1 MTARIGRKESS
12 SMGRLLGSLL
22 ALAVLVGCAGAPH
35 TAPVQPGTLLRDDAF
50 ARPAQVIDAS
60 EVFAVDD
67 AMREYLQRA
76 WPLMRKQGRPKGLV
90 DALYTR
96 GELKLEYDA
105 SYTRNASQAF
115 AARAGNCLS
124 LVVMTAALAKELG
137 LDVEFHSAYADE
149 TWSRSGTLLLRSG
162 HINITIGRRTIDRPR
177 GEDPRYWII
186 DFLPQGELRGLR
198 TERLEEATVV
208 AMFMNN
214 RAAEAL
220 SREAFDEA
228 YWWAREGLIADPS
241 FAGVLNTLG
250 VVYQR
255 SGRPADAERVYSELL
270 RRQPNQ
276 TQALHNLA
284 QLLQSQGRDAEAKL
298 IAARLAAL
306 EPEPPYHWFVQGQL
320 ALRRG
325 DAQTARDFFAKE
337 VARADYSSEFH
348 YWLALAQYQLGDLD
362 AAQRNLQKAEVL
374 SVSRNE
380 RDLYA
385 AKLAWLNQRRH

>member
-1 MTARIGRKESS
+1 MF
-12 SMGRLLGSLL
+12 RLLGSALLLL
-22 ALAVLVGCAGAPH
+22 ALLGCAEAPL
-35 TAPVQPGTLLRDDAF
+35 APPLEPRSLLRDDAF
-50 ARPAQVIDAS
+50 AKPAQPIDAS
-60 EVFAVDD
+60 EVFAIDD
-67 AMREYLQRA
+67 AMRTYLRQA
-76 WPLMRKQGRPKGLV
+76 WPLMRRQGKPKGLV

-105 SYTRNASQAF
+105 SYTRTASQAF

-149 TWSRSGTLLLRSG
+149 TWSRSGALLLRSG
-162 HINITIGRRTIDRPR
+162 HINITLGRRVVDRAR
-177 GEDPRYWII
+177 GEDARYWTI
-186 DFLPQGELRGLR
+186 DFLPEGELRGLR
-198 TERLEEATVV
+198 TVRLSEATVV

-220 SREAFDEA
+220 AREAYDEA

-241 FAGVLNTLG
+241 FVGVLNTLG

-255 SGRPADAERVYSELL
+255 SGRAADAERVYHALLL
-270 RRQPNQ
+270 RQPKQ
-276 TQALHNLA
+276 TQALHNMV
-284 QLLQSQGRDAEAKL
+284 QLLEQQGRHAEARPL
-298 IAARLAAL
+298 AARLAAL

-325 DAQTARDFFAKE
+325 DARTARDFFMRE

-348 YWLALAQYQLGDLD
+348 YWLALAQYQLGEID
-362 AAQRNLQKAEVL
+362 AAQRSLEKAESL
-374 SVSRNE
+374 STSRGE

>member
-1 MTARIGRKESS
+1 MR
-12 SMGRLLGSLL
+12 
-22 ALAVLVGCAGAPH
+22 
-35 TAPVQPGTLLRDDAF
+35 
-50 ARPAQVIDAS
+50 S

-67 AMREYLQRA
+67 SMRDYLQRA

-137 LDVEFHSAYADE
+137 LEVEFHSAYADE

-162 HINITIGRRTIDRPR
+162 HINITIGRRTIDRAR
-177 GEDPRYWII
+177 GEDPRYWTI

-198 TERLEEATVV
+198 TERLQEATVV

-220 SREAFDEA
+220 ARDAFDEA
-228 YWWAREGLIADPS
+228 YWWAREGVMADPS
-241 FAGVLNTLG
+241 FVGVLNTLG

-255 SGRPADAERVYSELL
+255 SGRPADAERVYTELL

-276 TQALHNLA
+276 TQAPA
-284 QLLQSQGRDAEAKL
+284 QPGAAAAKPG
-298 IAARLAAL
+298 AR
-306 EPEPPYHWFVQGQL
+306 
-320 ALRRG
+320 RRG
-325 DAQTARDFFAKE
+325 EADVAAAAGGVGARAAVPLVRARPAGAAPRRCTDAARDFFAQGSRARRLLQR
-337 VARADYSSEFH
+337 VPLLARAG
-348 YWLALAQYQLGDLD
+348 AVPTRRPRCR
-362 AAQRNLQKAEVL
+362 AAQPAKGRNAQRVAQRARPVRRQAGVVEPAPAL
-374 SVSRNE
+374 S
-380 RDLYA
+380 
-385 AKLAWLNQRRH
+385 RRLTRG

>member
-1 MTARIGRKESS
+1 M
-12 SMGRLLGSLL
+12 
-22 ALAVLVGCAGAPH
+22 
-35 TAPVQPGTLLRDDAF
+35 RD
-50 ARPAQVIDAS
+50 
-60 EVFAVDD
+60 
-67 AMREYLQRA
+67 YLQRS

-198 TERLEEATVV
+198 TERVEEATVV

-228 YWWAREGLIADPS
+228 YWWAREGVMADPS
-241 FAGVLNTLG
+241 FVGVLNTLG

-255 SGRPADAERVYSELL
+255 TGRPADAERVYTELL

-276 TQALHNLA
+276 TQGLHNLA
-284 QLLQSQGRDAEAKL
+284 QLLQSQGRDAEAKVF
-298 IAARLAAL
+298 AARLAAL

-362 AAQRNLQKAEVL
+362 AAHRNLQKAEML

>member
-1 MTARIGRKESS
+1 ML
-12 SMGRLLGSLL
+12 RLLGSAL
-22 ALAVLVGCAGAPH
+22 ALFALLGCAQVPPAP
-35 TAPVQPGTLLRDDAF
+35 PVEPQALLRDDAF
-50 ARPAQVIDAS
+50 ARPAQIIDAS
-60 EVFAVDD
+60 EVFAIDD
-67 AMREYLQRA
+67 SMREYLQRA

-137 LDVEFHSAYADE
+137 LEVEFHSAYADE

-162 HINITIGRRTIDRPR
+162 HINITLGRRTIDRAR
-177 GEDPRYWII
+177 GEDPRYWTI
-186 DFLPQGELRGLR
+186 DFLPPGELRGLR
-198 TERLEEATVV
+198 TERLNESTVV

-220 SREAFDEA
+220 AREAFDEA
-228 YWWAREGLIADPS
+228 YWWAREGLMADPS
-241 FAGVLNTLG
+241 FVGVLNTLG

-255 SGRPADAERVYSELL
+255 SGRLAEAERVYQALL
-270 RRQPNQ
+270 QRQPHQ

-284 QLLQSQGRDAEAKL
+284 QLLEQQGRHAEARPV
-298 IAARLAAL
+298 AARLAAL

-325 DAQTARDFFAKE
+325 DARTARDFFARE

-348 YWLALAQYQLGDLD
+348 YWLALAQYQLGETD
-362 AAQRNLQKAEVL
+362 AAQRSLEKAESL
-374 SVSRNE
+374 STSRSE

>member
-1 MTARIGRKESS
+1 VEPQA
-12 SMGRLLGSLL
+12 
-22 ALAVLVGCAGAPH
+22 
-35 TAPVQPGTLLRDDAF
+35 LLRDEAF
-50 ARPAQVIDAS
+50 ARPAQPVDAA
-60 EVFAVDD
+60 EMFAVDD
-67 AMREYLQRA
+67 AMREYLRDA
-76 WPLMRKQGRPKGLV
+76 WSLMRRQGKPKGLV

-105 SYTRNASQAF
+105 SYTRNAAQAF
-115 AARAGNCLS
+115 SARAGNCLS

-137 LDVEFHSAYADE
+137 LEVEFHSAYADE

-162 HINITIGRRTIDRPR
+162 HINITLGRRAVDRAR
-177 GEDPRYWII
+177 GEDTRHWTI
-186 DFLPQGELRGLR
+186 DFLPPGEIKGLR
-198 TERLEEATVV
+198 TVRLSESTVV

-220 SREAFDEA
+220 AREAHDEA

-241 FAGVLNTLG
+241 FVGVINTLG

-255 SGRPADAERVYSELL
+255 SGRPADAERVYHALL
-270 RRQPNQ
+270 QRHPNQ

-284 QLLQSQGRDAEAKL
+284 QLLQQQGRHAEAAPL
-298 IAARLAAL
+298 AARLAAL

-325 DAQTARDFFAKE
+325 DARLARELFARE

-348 YWLALAQYQLGDLD
+348 YWLALAQYQLGEVD
-362 AAQRNLQKAEVL
+362 AAQRSLEKAEAL
-374 SVSRNE
+374 SNSRSE

>member
-1 MTARIGRKESS
+1 MTVRIGRKESS
-12 SMGRLLGSLL
+12 SMGGLFGSLL

-284 QLLQSQGRDAEAKL
+284 QLLQSQGREAEAKL

>member
-1 MTARIGRKESS
+1 MFRRY
-12 SMGRLLGSLL
+12 GSAFILV
-22 ALAVLVGCAGAPH
+22 ALVGCAGAPL
-35 TAPVQPGTLLRDDAF
+35 APPVAPQTLLHDEAF
-50 ARPAQVIDAS
+50 AKPAQVIDAS
-60 EVFAVDD
+60 QVFAIDD
-67 AMREYLQRA
+67 AMREYLRRA
-76 WPLMRKQGRPKGLV
+76 WPLMRQQGRPKGLV

-96 GELKLEYDA
+96 GELKLEYDG

-149 TWSRSGTLLLRSG
+149 TWSRSGSLLLRSG
-162 HINITIGRRTIDRPR
+162 HINITLGRRAIDRGR
-177 GEDPRYWII
+177 GEDPRYWTI

-198 TERLEEATVV
+198 TQRVPEATVV
-208 AMFMNN
+208 SMFMNN

-220 SREAFDEA
+220 AREAYDEA
-228 YWWAREGLIADPS
+228 YWWAREGLLADPS
-241 FAGVLNTLG
+241 FVGVLNTLG

-255 SGRPADAERVYSELL
+255 TGRLADAERVYNALLL
-270 RRQPNQ
+270 RHPNQ

-284 QLLQSQGRDAEAKL
+284 LLLGQQGRHAEARP
-298 IAARLAAL
+298 IADRLAAL

-325 DAQTARDFFAKE
+325 DARTARELFARE

-348 YWLALAQYQLGDLD
+348 FWLGLAQYQLGEID
-362 AAQRNLQKAEVL
+362 AAQRSLEKAESL
-374 SVSRNE
+374 STSRNE

-385 AKLAWLNQRRH
+385 ANQARLIKRRH

>member
-1 MTARIGRKESS
+1 MLRRFFS
-12 SMGRLLGSLL
+12 
-22 ALAVLVGCAGAPH
+22 AVLLMTLLGCAGAPSV
-35 TAPVQPGTLLRDDAF
+35 PVEPQALLRDDAF
-50 ARPAQVIDAS
+50 ARPAQAISAA
-60 EVFAVDD
+60 EVFAIDD
-67 AMREYLQRA
+67 AMRDYLRSA
-76 WPLMRKQGRPKGLV
+76 WPLMRRHGKPKGLV

-137 LDVEFHSAYADE
+137 LEVEFHSAYADE

-162 HINITIGRRTIDRPR
+162 HINITLGRRAVDRAR
-177 GEDPRYWII
+177 GEDARHWTI
-186 DFLPQGELRGLR
+186 DFLPPGEIKGLR
-198 TERLEEATVV
+198 TVRLAENTVV
-208 AMFMNN
+208 SMFMNN

-220 SREAFDEA
+220 AREAYDEA

-241 FAGVLNTLG
+241 FVGVINTLG

-255 SGRPADAERVYSELL
+255 SGRLADAERVYNALLL
-270 RRQPNQ
+270 RHPHQ
-276 TQALHNLA
+276 TQALHNLS
-284 QLLQSQGRDAEAKL
+284 QLLEQQGRHAEAKPL
-298 IAARLAAL
+298 AARLAAL
-306 EPEPPYHWFVQGQL
+306 EPEPPFHWFIQGQL

-325 DAQTARDFFAKE
+325 DARQARDFFARE

-348 YWLALAQYQLGDLD
+348 YWLALAQYQLGEVD
-362 AAQRNLQKAEVL
+362 AAQRSLEKAESL
-374 SVSRNE
+374 STSSSE

-385 AKLAWLNQRRH
+385 AKLAWLNQRKH